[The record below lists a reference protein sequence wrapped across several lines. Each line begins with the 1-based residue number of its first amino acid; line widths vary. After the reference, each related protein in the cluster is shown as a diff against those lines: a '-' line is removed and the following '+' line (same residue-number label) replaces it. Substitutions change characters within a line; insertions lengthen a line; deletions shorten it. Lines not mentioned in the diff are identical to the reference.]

1 MNKDN
6 KTKRVNQTDKKID
19 LSTHENK
26 NVKNSLDSNYNLDL
40 LENTNAYYSE
50 RYGWT
55 LKRNS

>member
-1 MNKDN
+1 MIKN
-6 KTKRVNQTDKKID
+6 KKIKD
-19 LSTHENK
+19 KSQPGKNINVSSLENK
-26 NVKNSLDSNYNLDL
+26 IVKSSLDSNYELGL